1 MNKKQLIKYYSEL
14 RDNEI
19 RQSKNLVLT
28 DDIIKRIDEKI
39 HKRGKT
45 YMNLNDYLIGD
56 EI

>member
-1 MNKKQLIKYYSEL
+1 MNKLIEYYAKL
-14 RDNEI
+14 RDDEI

-39 HKRGKT
+39 HKSGKT
-45 YMNLNDYLIGD
+45 YIYMNLDDYLGE

>member
-1 MNKKQLIKYYSEL
+1 MNKKQLIEYYSEL
-14 RDNEI
+14 RDDEI

-39 HKRGKT
+39 HKHGKI
-45 YMNLNDYLIGD
+45 YMNLDDYLGE